1 MSYLKSNTVKQLVSL
16 KKYMIMLFDQDRP
29 ADQKYNILY
38 FTSGEQLFKLTD
50 LDMKTA
56 LINEMLENPRS
67 KATPRTLKSKITSPS
82 PSASMRSPIHMEP
95 SRFKKGT
102 KPVHPPQDVDKPHLN
117 VSTSTNTN

>member
-1 MSYLKSNTVKQLVSL
+1 
-16 KKYMIMLFDQDRP
+16 MIMLFDQDRP

-38 FTSGEQLFKLTD
+38 FTSGEQMFKLTD

-67 KATPRTLKSKITSPS
+67 KAAPRTLKSKITSPS
-82 PSASMRSPIHMEP
+82 PSASMRSPIHTEP
-95 SRFKKGT
+95 APFKKGT
-102 KPVHPPQDVDKPHLN
+102 KPVHPPQHVDKPHLN